1 MMEII
6 YRIHAIQRMFERSVS
21 AEDMRFVLQRG
32 KAIET
37 YEDAHYPGR
46 LLLGG
51 RGRRPLHVVVADNVE
66 DDQAIVVTAY
76 EPDGRYWEPGFQRR
90 RR

>member
-1 MMEII
+1 MKII

-32 KAIET
+32 KTIEE
-37 YEDAHYPGR
+37 YEDVDTPGR

-51 RGRRPLHVVVADNVE
+51 RGKRPLHVVVAENAANDE
-66 DDQAIVVTAY
+66 AIVITAY
-76 EPDGRYWEPGFQRR
+76 EPDVRYWEPGFQRR

>member
-1 MMEII
+1 MKIM

-21 AEDMRFVLQRG
+21 AEDMRFVLERG
-32 KAIET
+32 RTIEA

-51 RGRRPLHVVVADNVE
+51 RGKRPLHVVLADNAADGE
-66 DDQAIVVTAY
+66 SIIVTVY
-76 EPDGRYWEPGFQRR
+76 EPDRRYWEPGFKRR
-90 RR
+90 KR

>member
-1 MMEII
+1 MKII
-6 YRIHAIQRMFERSVS
+6 YRIHAIQRMFERSLS
-21 AEDMRFVLQRG
+21 AADMRFVLERG
-32 KAIET
+32 KIIEA
-37 YEDAHYPGR
+37 YEDADYPGR

-51 RGRRPLHVVVADNVE
+51 RGKRPLHVVVAENAD

-76 EPDGRYWEPGFQRR
+76 EPDERYWEPGFKRR